1 MKFIHLADVHL
12 GASPDR
18 GSAWNKRRE
27 EEIWETFRRVIAEI
41 RENPV
46 DLLFIAGDLF
56 HRQPLLR
63 ELKEVNALFASIPE
77 TRIYLIA
84 GNHDYIRK
92 DSLYRTFRWA
102 ENVCFFREE
111 KVTSVKDPVCDVTV
125 YGFSFLHQ
133 EIEREVLFGVVPE
146 ESEGLHILLAHGGD
160 ERHVPVNYRS
170 LSAAGFDYVALGHI
184 HRPNMPA
191 RDQIRF
197 SGALEPL
204 DRNDTGP
211 HGYVEGQ
218 IIRGRL
224 RTRFVPFACRS
235 YLDLAVK
242 LDEET
247 TQYSL
252 EEQLKQEIREQ
263 GPDNL
268 YRVLL
273 TGERSPELILIP
285 ERLKG
290 LGNITE
296 LRDDS
301 HPAYDLEVL
310 YRQYS
315 GTLVGDYIH
324 HFLQLPE
331 RTAVEEKA
339 LYYGLQALLE
349 TGRF

>member
-1 MKFIHLADVHL
+1 MKIYHLADLHFGKSIYGTSML
-12 GASPDR
+12 DDQRFWAKQFLTCCSDDKPD
-18 GSAWNKRRE
+18 A
-27 EEIWETFRRVIAEI
+27 V
-41 RENPV
+41 V
-46 DLLFIAGDLF
+46 IAGDVYD
-56 HRQPLLR
+56 RSAPSGDAVELLDYFLT
-63 ELKEVNALFASIPE
+63 ELAEMDIPVFM
-77 TRIYLIA
+77 IA

-146 ESEGLHILLAHGGD
+146 ETEGLHILLAHGGD

-235 YLDLAVK
+235 YLDLAVN